1 MKFGNDRKKKTVL
14 IVLCIV
20 IAVLLIYLFTR
31 QDTVYLN
38 NSDTVQ
44 TVLPVTIG
52 GGDASWE
59 SCMNEVA
66 SAYMKENP
74 DVKIEIRT
82 TANIENIDYEKGL
95 RIEEAKGDLNGIVEM
110 RNVDIYQANH
120 KLAEIPDSLAEKMQA
135 AKKINGKV
143 YSIPRYYSCYGMI
156 YNKEIFEKYNLTEP
170 KTYSEFLELCEKL
183 KENGVTPLA
192 MGAGDLWHLD
202 NWLKILFS
210 KDVLNDNPN
219 WIARCNEGEVHWT
232 DPDVIHFLTEFKE
245 LFDKGYVNSEYDVA
259 KDSETIEQLASGQ
272 NAMLCSG
279 TWMFS
284 QIEKVS
290 PQFQIGW
297 FFIPTDDEG
306 ENISLDGGWEW
317 SITKACE
324 EEGLYDIAVD
334 FLEFYYRTDIY
345 QKVLQDMNGISSLK
359 EDVEYEMIPVQQ
371 QLIKEAKEYGTVA
384 EASIGTGE
392 TPEGFANKLYS
403 DLLEMVQGKHTV
415 QETAEVL
422 EDEWRN
428 VGEK

>member
-1 MKFGNDRKKKTVL
+1 MSTKKKITIA
-14 IVLCIV
+14 IVAV
-20 IAVLLIYLFTR
+20 ILLGIIIRIFTR

-38 NSDTVQ
+38 EGETEQ
-44 TVLPVTIG
+44 TILPITIG

-82 TANIENIDYEKGL
+82 TANIENIDYDKGL
-95 RIEEAKGDLNGIVEM
+95 RIEEAKGDFNGIVEM
-110 RNVDIYQANH
+110 RNVDLYQKND
-120 KLAEIPDSLAEKMQA
+120 KLAEIPDSLVEKMQT
-135 AKKINGKV
+135 AKEIDGKT

-156 YNKEIFEKYNLTEP
+156 YNKEIFEKYHLTEP
-170 KTYSEFLELCEKL
+170 KTYSEFLALCETL
-183 KENGVTPLA
+183 KEKGITPLA

-210 KDVLNDNPN
+210 KDVLNNNPE
-219 WIARCNEGEVHWT
+219 WISMCNEGKVHWT
-232 DPDVIHFLTEFKE
+232 DRETLNFLDDFKA
-245 LFDKGYVNSEYDVA
+245 LFDNGYVNSEYDVA
-259 KDSETIEQLASGQ
+259 KDSETIEQLASGE

-297 FFIPTDDEG
+297 FFIPVDDEQ
-306 ENISLDGGWEW
+306 NAVRLDGGWEW

-324 EEGLYDIAVD
+324 EDGLYDVAVD
-334 FLEFYYRTDIY
+334 FLKFYYRKDIY
-345 QKVLQDMNGISSLK
+345 QEVLKNMNGISSLK

-371 QLIKEAKEYGTVA
+371 QLIKEAKANGTVA
-384 EASIGTGE
+384 DTSIGTGE
-392 TPEGFANKLYS
+392 TPEGFANKLYGY
-403 DLLEMVQGKHTV
+403 LLELSQGKRTV
-415 QETAEVL
+415 QDTAELL
-422 EDEWRN
+422 ENEWRN
-428 VGEK
+428 AVEE

>member
-1 MKFGNDRKKKTVL
+1 MSTKKKITIA
-14 IVLCIV
+14 IVAV
-20 IAVLLIYLFTR
+20 ILLGIIIRIFTR

-38 NSDTVQ
+38 EGETEQ
-44 TVLPVTIG
+44 TILPITIG

-82 TANIENIDYEKGL
+82 TANIENIDYDKGL
-95 RIEEAKGDLNGIVEM
+95 RIEEAKGDFNGIVEM
-110 RNVDIYQANH
+110 RNVDLYQKND
-120 KLAEIPDSLAEKMQA
+120 KLAEIPDSLAEKMQT
-135 AKKINGKV
+135 AKEIDGKT

-156 YNKEIFEKYNLTEP
+156 YNKEIFGKYHLTEP
-170 KTYSEFLELCEKL
+170 KTYSEFLALCETL
-183 KENGVTPLA
+183 KEKGITPLA

-210 KDVLNDNPN
+210 KDVLNKNPE
-219 WIARCNEGEVHWT
+219 WISMCNEGKVHWT
-232 DPDVIHFLTEFKE
+232 DRETLNFLEDFKA
-245 LFDKGYVNSEYDVA
+245 LFDNGYVNSEYDVA
-259 KDSETIEQLASGQ
+259 KDSETIEQLASGE

-297 FFIPTDDEG
+297 FFIPVDDEQ
-306 ENISLDGGWEW
+306 NAIRLDGGWEW

-324 EEGLYDIAVD
+324 EDGLYDVAVD
-334 FLEFYYRTDIY
+334 FLEFYYRKDIY
-345 QKVLQDMNGISSLK
+345 QEVLQNMNGISSLK

-371 QLIKEAKEYGTVA
+371 QLIKEAKANGTVA
-384 EASIGTGE
+384 DTSIGTGE
-392 TPEGFANKLYS
+392 TPEGFANKLYGY
-403 DLLEMVQGKHTV
+403 LLELSQGKRTV
-415 QETAEVL
+415 QDTAELL
-422 EDEWRN
+422 ENEWRN
-428 VGEK
+428 AVEE